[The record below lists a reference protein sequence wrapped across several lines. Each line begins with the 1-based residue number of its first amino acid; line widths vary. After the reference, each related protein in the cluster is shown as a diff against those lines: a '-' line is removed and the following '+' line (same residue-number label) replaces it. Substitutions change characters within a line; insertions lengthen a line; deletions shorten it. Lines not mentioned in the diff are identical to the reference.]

1 MIVRFGQRMRQAF
14 FQQGNPPAPVQKG
27 PKSCRPGVRAE
38 LLVSELD
45 LNGLIGGFELNFR
58 CHRLV
63 SWACARR
70 LIGFIH
76 KNNQSTNGGLSP
88 TALLRLSLQS
98 SAFAYRPAL
107 IRTYPKLS
115 VIFDFPWRPAGGA
128 ESSWIKANQSKPR

>member
-14 FQQGNPPAPVQKG
+14 FQQGNPPATVQKA

-88 TALLRLSLQS
+88 TALLRLRTCSVKNQKTRNHRNKKETYEYRKWKHLQTRWQKRHS
-98 SAFAYRPAL
+98 
-107 IRTYPKLS
+107 
-115 VIFDFPWRPAGGA
+115 
-128 ESSWIKANQSKPR
+128 

>member
-45 LNGLIGGFELNFR
+45 LNGLIGAFELNFR

-88 TALLRLSLQS
+88 TALLRLRAATAARLLDAAVAEKLQ
-98 SAFAYRPAL
+98 
-107 IRTYPKLS
+107 
-115 VIFDFPWRPAGGA
+115 
-128 ESSWIKANQSKPR
+128 

>member
-1 MIVRFGQRMRQAF
+1 MTASRWPLERKNFVSH
-14 FQQGNPPAPVQKG
+14 P
-27 PKSCRPGVRAE
+27 

-63 SWACARR
+63 SWAWARR

-88 TALLRLSLQS
+88 TALLRLREQVGGR
-98 SAFAYRPAL
+98 SADDGERRADA
-107 IRTYPKLS
+107 
-115 VIFDFPWRPAGGA
+115 V
-128 ESSWIKANQSKPR
+128 E

>member
-88 TALLRLSLQS
+88 TALLRLRHWPQQRGCES
-98 SAFAYRPAL
+98 FRPWTL
-107 IRTYPKLS
+107 T
-115 VIFDFPWRPAGGA
+115 AGAG
-128 ESSWIKANQSKPR
+128 W

>member
-1 MIVRFGQRMRQAF
+1 RQMIVRFGQRMRQAF

-45 LNGLIGGFELNFR
+45 LNGLIGAFELNFR

-88 TALLRLSLQS
+88 TASLRLSAGSIVTLRFG
-98 SAFAYRPAL
+98 FAAL
-107 IRTYPKLS
+107 AVL
-115 VIFDFPWRPAGGA
+115 VIWPWLPGR
-128 ESSWIKANQSKPR
+128 

>member
-14 FQQGNPPAPVQKG
+14 FQQGNPPAPVQKA

-45 LNGLIGGFELNFR
+45 LNGLMGGFELNFR

-88 TALLRLSLQS
+88 TALLRLSVVRARLYHDPT
-98 SAFAYRPAL
+98 ATAMTLVRPGG
-107 IRTYPKLS
+107 TSP
-115 VIFDFPWRPAGGA
+115 FPPCPHVTTVPSRFTAR
-128 ESSWIKANQSKPR
+128 S

>member
-14 FQQGNPPAPVQKG
+14 FQQGNPPAPVQKA

-45 LNGLIGGFELNFR
+45 LNGLMGGFELNFR

-88 TALLRLSLQS
+88 TALLRLRRVLIILFALALFTVANR
-98 SAFAYRPAL
+98 AFAQ
-107 IRTYPKLS
+107 T
-115 VIFDFPWRPAGGA
+115 W
-128 ESSWIKANQSKPR
+128 

>member
-14 FQQGNPPAPVQKG
+14 FQQGNPPAPVQKA

-45 LNGLIGGFELNFR
+45 LNGLMGGFELNFR

-88 TALLRLSLQS
+88 TALLRLSRSKS
-98 SAFAYRPAL
+98 SLSNSSSMRGRHNSFVARVRYVRLIETAL
-107 IRTYPKLS
+107 LTHCSL
-115 VIFDFPWRPAGGA
+115 
-128 ESSWIKANQSKPR
+128 